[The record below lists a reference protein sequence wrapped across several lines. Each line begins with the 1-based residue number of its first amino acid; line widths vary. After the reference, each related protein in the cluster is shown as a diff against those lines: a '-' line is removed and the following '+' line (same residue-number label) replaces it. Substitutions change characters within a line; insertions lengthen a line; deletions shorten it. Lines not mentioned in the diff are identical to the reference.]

1 MNPATGTTTGVDPGR
16 DFTVPTDLVL
26 RRAAGYVELG
36 ELSVEDGEASP
47 AGCKL
52 LQRALA
58 EVRLLPEPERSEPLP
73 SLLEGEALRAL
84 GEWQAAIPALGR
96 ATGGGRG
103 RLEAWLGLGWCW
115 KRLERLDAA
124 IDALRAG
131 LAAFPDEPVLL
142 YNLAC
147 YNSLAGD
154 VPAAVEHLTKAIALD
169 PRFRDL
175 TGREHDFDPIRSDP
189 RFVAATSVSV

>member
-1 MNPATGTTTGVDPGR
+1 MNAAAGNTPSIDLGR
-16 DFTVPTDLVL
+16 DHAVPADLAL
-26 RRAAGYVELG
+26 RRAAGYIELG
-36 ELSVEDGEASP
+36 ELSIDDGAASP
-47 AGCKL
+47 AGRKL
-52 LQRALA
+52 LHRGLA
-58 EVRLLPEPERSEPLP
+58 ELLLLDETERTKPLP

-84 GEWQAAIPALGR
+84 GEWEAAIPALAR

-103 RLEAWLGLGWCW
+103 RLEAWLGIGWCW
-115 KRLERLDAA
+115 KRLDRLDAA

-131 LAAFPDEPVLL
+131 LAAFPDEPVLF

-147 YNSLAGD
+147 YHSLAGD
-154 VPAAVEHLTKAIALD
+154 VPAAVEHLTKAISLD
-169 PRFRDL
+169 SRFRDL